1 MTASVSV
8 IATVLNEGHSIA
20 RLLDSLAA
28 QSRRPDEVVI
38 ADGGS
43 SDDTLAVLA
52 QYAARGQLP
61 LRVLSLPG
69 SNISEGRNAAIAAAG
84 GEIIVSTDAGVRLT
98 EDWLR
103 TLVAPFADP
112 EVHVV
117 AGFFHPD
124 PHTPFEIAMGATV
137 LPARSDVSAD
147 DFLPSSRSVT
157 FRKTAWQA
165 VGGYPVWLDYCEDL
179 VFDLKLRDRFGP
191 FTFAPEAVV
200 RFRPRSSLRAFT
212 RQYYRYARGDGKA
225 DLWRKRHAVRYWTYL
240 VALPGLLALSL
251 GHSPLWLG
259 VLLAG
264 AAAYT
269 FRPYQRLAGSM
280 GLLSP
285 AQKLYAVALVP
296 CIRLVG
302 DVAKMIGYPVGW
314 AWRLRYRNTIAGV
327 RWRQD
332 VP

>member
-1 MTASVSV
+1 V
-8 IATVLNEGHSIA
+8 IATVLNEGRSIA
-20 RLLDSLAA
+20 RLLDSLAD

-43 SDDTLAVLA
+43 SDDTLAILA

-61 LRVLSLPG
+61 LHVLSLPG
-69 SNISEGRNAAIAAAG
+69 SNISVGRNAAIAAAG
-84 GEIIVSTDAGVRLT
+84 GEIIASTDAGVRLT

-137 LPARSDVSAD
+137 LPARSDVSAE
-147 DFLPSSRSVT
+147 DFLPSSRSVA

-165 VGGYPVWLDYCEDL
+165 VGGYPAWLDYCEDL
-179 VFDLKLRDRFGP
+179 VFDLKLRDRVGP

-200 RFRPRSSLRAFT
+200 RFRPRSTLRAFF

-225 DLWRKRHAVRYWTYL
+225 DLWRKRHAVRYCTYL

-251 GHSPLWLG
+251 GHSPFWLG

-264 AAAYT
+264 VAAYA

-280 GLLSP
+280 GQLSP

-302 DVAKMIGYPVGW
+302 DVAKMIGYPAGS

-332 VP
+332 VA

>member
-1 MTASVSV
+1 LTVSVSV
-8 IATVLNEGHSIA
+8 IATVLNEGHSIV

-43 SDDTLAVLA
+43 SDDTVRILA

-84 GEIIVSTDAGVRLT
+84 GEVIASTDAGVRLT

-117 AGFFHPD
+117 AGFFQPD
-124 PHTPFEIAMGATV
+124 PHTPSEIAMGATV
-137 LPARSDVSAD
+137 LPARSDVSAE
-147 DFLPSSRSVT
+147 DFLPSSRSVA

-165 VGGYPVWLDYCEDL
+165 VDGYPAWLDYCEDL
-179 VFDLKLRDRFGP
+179 IFDLKLRDRFGP

-200 RFRPRSSLRAFT
+200 RFRPRSSLRALF

-225 DLWRKRHAVRYWTYL
+225 DLWRKRHALRYLTYL

-251 GHSPLWLG
+251 GYSPLWLG
-259 VLLAG
+259 VLLTG
-264 AAAYT
+264 VAAYT

-280 GLLSP
+280 GQLSP
-285 AQKLYAVALVP
+285 AQKVYAVALVP

-302 DVAKMIGYPVGW
+302 DFAKMIGYPVGW

-332 VP
+332 VA